1 MTKSELD
8 DLRADNESL
17 RASAGA
23 LDELTSRLTTEL
35 SETEQALAAL
45 DAENDELRAENE
57 RLRAVVAEVRKLEAI
72 DHGVAWPDLCHALHE
87 LDRPNLG

>member
-1 MTKSELD
+1 MGLRVTKSESD

-23 LDELTSRLTTEL
+23 LDGLTSRLTTEL

-45 DAENDELRAENE
+45 DAENDELRAESE
-57 RLRAVVAEVRKLEAI
+57 RLRLALEKHH
-72 DHGVAWPDLCHALHE
+72 DLLSDEPGDLCKTCGLAWE
-87 LDRPNLG
+87 